1 MIEGQLYYIIKKLN
15 QNNQEGVYDD
25 VENALIAIM
34 GFIDAGCDDANEMG
48 TIKRNNML
56 NKMDIAEKTMHYL
69 NYDAST
75 LIEVRRKFLAQ
86 VKT

>member
-1 MIEGQLYYIIKKLN
+1 MIEGHLYYIIKKLN

-25 VENALIAIM
+25 VEDALVAIM
-34 GFIDAGCDDANEMG
+34 GFIDSGSDDANEMG

-86 VKT
+86 VKS

>member
-1 MIEGQLYYIIKKLN
+1 
-15 QNNQEGVYDD
+15 
-25 VENALIAIM
+25 
-34 GFIDAGCDDANEMG
+34 
-48 TIKRNNML
+48 
-56 NKMDIAEKTMHYL
+56 MHYL

>member
-1 MIEGQLYYIIKKLN
+1 
-15 QNNQEGVYDD
+15 
-25 VENALIAIM
+25 M
-34 GFIDAGCDDANEMG
+34 GFIDGGCDDANEMG

>member
-34 GFIDAGCDDANEMG
+34 GFIDGGCDDANEMG

-56 NKMDIAEKTMHYL
+56 NKMDIAEKNNALPKTTMQAPSL
-69 NYDAST
+69 RLDANS
-75 LIEVRRKFLAQ
+75 
-86 VKT
+86 